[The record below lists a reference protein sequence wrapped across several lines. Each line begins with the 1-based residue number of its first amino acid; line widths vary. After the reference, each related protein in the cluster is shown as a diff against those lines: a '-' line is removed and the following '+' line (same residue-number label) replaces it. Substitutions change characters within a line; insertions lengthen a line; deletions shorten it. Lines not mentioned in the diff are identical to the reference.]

1 MTLVLTCAYR
11 PTTELIRNYSSILD
25 KDDSQGSYPRGLESQ
40 KSQKKESTDQKNAES
55 KANAAP
61 IKKVNKKKDAQQS
74 GATQKIPK
82 DKPIPV
88 TEGSQKKDTSEEED
102 KSKGNNR
109 KKEKTTNDQ
118 KSKRQKIKDSKRAT
132 ILTASDEKLHKGT
145 GDEDEE
151 EPNKVAE
158 NRSHDEKNTSDQKE
172 DKSSDERPKEQEVQ
186 QKDERTIGE
195 NDQWSLEKDDRP
207 SSGSST
213 GSDDSSLSSQ
223 SSVR

>member
-1 MTLVLTCAYR
+1 M
-11 PTTELIRNYSSILD
+11 IRNYSSILD

-40 KSQKKESTDQKNAES
+40 KSQKKENTDQKNAES

-88 TEGSQKKDTSEEED
+88 TEESQKKDTSEEED

-132 ILTASDEKLHKGT
+132 NLTASDEKLHKGT

-158 NRSHDEKNTSDQKE
+158 NRSHDEKNTTSDQKE

-186 QKDERTIGE
+186 QNDERTSGE
-195 NDQWSLEKDDRP
+195 NDQRSLEKDDRP